1 MRVVYISGAYRAHK
15 WAHNLSRYAY
25 PFWIAWKYI
34 RIGMNIY
41 KARKAALRW
50 WKEGYA
56 VICPHMNTAFFDG
69 ACHDT
74 VWLEG
79 DLELV
84 KRCDTIYMLTG
95 WQQSEGSIQEHDTAI
110 DYGLTVIYQD
120 EDEA

>member
-1 MRVVYISGAYRAHK
+1 MKVVYISGAYRSKDGADGI
-15 WAHNLSRYAY
+15 
-25 PFWIAWKYI
+25 FE
-34 RIGMNIY
+34 NIY

-56 VICPHMNTAFFDG
+56 VICPHMNTAFMDG

-84 KRCDTIYMLTG
+84 KRCDSIYMLTG
-95 WQQSEGSIQEHDTAI
+95 WKQSEGAIQEHDTAI

-120 EDEA
+120 EEEV